1 VKPTCLNLTR
11 RAGKLSGGL
20 LFSLVLNLLLAAGIG
35 YVFFGAKLGLPPVPG
50 LPVTTPQ
57 PATGGGGSTTG
68 TPSTSGADGR
78 EVNALGRIQP
88 GGGLISVFGPA
99 GDRVK
104 QFSVTVG
111 EVVPAGKE
119 LGTLSGT
126 ADRQLQLDSLKTQ
139 ISEAEALQ
147 EAIRAS
153 AKAKLADIDAEAKQ
167 AVVGVEQ
174 DTRAI
179 DAKLKAVQANEKRAR
194 SELRRFAEAK
204 AAGVKVS
211 DSETEQMEALLAQA
225 VAEAEASDAQ
235 KKKIVAVK
243 EEGEKSVV
251 AKKATVDAETKRAL
265 AAVPLESLKTTL
277 RISENKL
284 KDAELR
290 APSAG
295 RVVRILTQASD
306 TITTQPILQLA
317 DVAKMTV
324 TAEVYETDI
333 GKLRE
338 SLNKGP
344 VKAEVRGSALGND
357 VVLQGTVKNANSIS
371 TVISKN
377 VLTPLGPR
385 EDADRRVVEVEVELN
400 ADASKQAANYIG
412 LQVRVKFLP

>member
-1 VKPTCLNLTR
+1 MPTCMNFCR
-11 RAGKLSGGL
+11 RAGKLSTGL
-20 LFSLVLNLLLAAGIG
+20 LFSVLLNLLLA
-35 YVFFGAKLGLPPVPG
+35 GAVAYLFYGSKIGLPGVPVS
-50 LPVTTPQ
+50 
-57 PATGGGGSTTG
+57 TGNTAGGSTSG
-68 TPSTSGADGR
+68 STNTSNTTSDAK
-78 EVNALGRIQP
+78 EVNALGRIQAA
-88 GGGLISVFGPA
+88 GGLISVFGPT

-104 QFSVTVG
+104 QYLVNMG
-111 EVVPAGKE
+111 DVVPAGKE
-119 LGTLSGT
+119 LGTLNGA
-126 ADRQLQLDSLKTQ
+126 ADRQLQLESLKTQ
-139 ISEAEALQ
+139 ITEAEALQ
-147 EAIRAS
+147 KAIEAS

-179 DAKLKAVQANEKRAR
+179 NAKLTAVLSQQKRAN
-194 SELRRFAEAK
+194 SELKRLADAK
-204 AAGVKVS
+204 AAGVRVS

-225 VAEAEASDAQ
+225 VAEAEGADAQ

-243 EEGEKSVV
+243 EAGEQSVI

-265 AAVPLESLKTTL
+265 AAVPLESLRTTL

-306 TITTQPILQLA
+306 TITTSPILQLA
-317 DVAKMTV
+317 DVSKMTV
-324 TAEVYETDI
+324 LAEVYETDI

-338 SLNKGP
+338 ALGKGP
-344 VKAEVRGSALGND
+344 VKAEVRGSALGNE
-357 VVLQGTVKNANSIS
+357 VVLQGTVKGPNSIS

-385 EDADRRVVEVEVELN
+385 EDADRRVVEVEVELDS
-400 ADASKQAANYIG
+400 DASKLAANYIG